1 MKGEYHMKITTN
13 LLNNGTINTIT
24 KNVNANH
31 TQSKNNNTNDIGYN
45 ITISKKGK
53 DLSKQQ
59 TTQSVQSTRKEKI
72 LLNQQEKEEQA
83 EKVQSSYRNK
93 LKEINKQLK
102 DLSNSYNRKQ
112 DLVKTEDKK
121 QEVIDAMQEQ
131 KELQEEESQK
141 LTKQAQ
147 EMALQYSKYNE
158 EVDENKRD
166 LVTLLKIIEESRKD
180 DDEENGAKES
190 ESASDD
196 ESLQGETKSVGD
208 SIQNIANEY
217 AVQSMQ
223 GELGVTNKITNLA
236 NNGKELINNAN
247 SMINGL
253 YDESKNISKALNDDS
268 LTDEEKANMI
278 AKLQEGF
285 ASSHQDIQDYRAWG
299 LQNLQD
305 SRDLKIQHISDNPLK
320 DVGGTMEALTQLA
333 NDGTLG
339 QARYETLDKTSQ
351 DLDDEIDKLIEKQTD
366 TDNTKEDEE
375 DKEIEE
381 KNANVIV
388 DEEKMLV

>member
-223 GELGVTNKITNLA
+223 GELGVTGKITNLA
-236 NNGKELINNAN
+236 SNGKELISNAS

-253 YDESKNISKALNDDS
+253 YDESENISKALNDDS

-285 ASSHQDIQDYRAWG
+285 ASSFQDIQDYRAWG

-320 DVGGTMEALTQLA
+320 DMSGTMEALTQLA

-375 DKEIEE
+375 DKEIEG